1 MVAALV
7 FILPPLVSVAPLR
20 LDTGVNVN
28 VLPVVNLLIPYQRGM
43 LSLSNFILNVVLPLF
58 ESIPPIC

>member
-1 MVAALV
+1 MVAAFV

-20 LDTGVNVN
+20 LDAGVNAN

-43 LSLSNFILNVVLPLF
+43 LSLSNFILNVVPPLF